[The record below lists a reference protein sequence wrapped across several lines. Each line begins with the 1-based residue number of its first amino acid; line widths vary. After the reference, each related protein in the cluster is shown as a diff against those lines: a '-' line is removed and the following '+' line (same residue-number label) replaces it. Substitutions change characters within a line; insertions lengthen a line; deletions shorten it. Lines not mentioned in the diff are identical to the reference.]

1 MQWQKTNLTGVLFLL
16 GFFSLFWILW
26 SISRKTHS
34 QSGLTS
40 RRLNQNQLKIV
51 NAIAKHETANFTSR
65 VWKENNNAFGMKHPV
80 KRVTTSTGADFNN
93 YAIYDSPDASIED
106 YVLWWDYHT
115 RNGVTK
121 ETPEDIVYFMK
132 QKGYFEDS
140 YENYLNGVKRWL

>member
-1 MQWQKTNLTGVLFLL
+1 
-16 GFFSLFWILW
+16 
-26 SISRKTHS
+26 
-34 QSGLTS
+34 
-40 RRLNQNQLKIV
+40 
-51 NAIAKHETANFTSR
+51 
-65 VWKENNNAFGMKHPV
+65 MKHPV